1 MKRPARVSSL
11 LSESLH
17 QRVNAYALAASAAGV
32 GVLALTQ
39 AAEAKIVYTPVN
51 ISIPL
56 NGGLIQIDLNKDG
69 INDFAL
75 SNYSYQTH
83 GLGELFLKVVEDQS
97 SNEMVDANSKGHV
110 CAAALPRGAKV
121 GPKSRFHQDPTKGLY
136 MRFVGLAGSQSSG
149 TRFGPWFGLNGQ
161 RYLGLKF
168 VVNGKTHY
176 GWARVKVMS
185 GSVSTTL
192 TGYAYETIPD
202 KPIIAGKTHGG
213 NEGTLGRLAQGASDV
228 VSGEK
233 K

>member
-1 MKRPARVSSL
+1 MAVSWRSVQIGYCPLTSARGGIIMACPFGGDMKRPARVSSL

-110 CAAALPRGAKV
+110 CAAGR
-121 GPKSRFHQDPTKGLY
+121 
-136 MRFVGLAGSQSSG
+136 
-149 TRFGPWFGLNGQ
+149 
-161 RYLGLKF
+161 
-168 VVNGKTHY
+168 
-176 GWARVKVMS
+176 
-185 GSVSTTL
+185 
-192 TGYAYETIPD
+192 AY
-202 KPIIAGKTHGG
+202 
-213 NEGTLGRLAQGASDV
+213 
-228 VSGEK
+228 
-233 K
+233 